1 MTSSFS
7 RRCSQGR
14 QKVEGLKWKENLFL
28 SLLFVLMQRW
38 LTPHPP
44 ARQSPEV
51 STAQCKMTELPFR
64 GVQTVEICVVSKLGI
79 NKAHLFYLIK
89 TAVSLFHRRCFT
101 SSTETRCLV
110 TAAAAGKQR
119 AATGK
124 GFQTMLQLKNLPTGG
139 AALTA
144 RRGRPFPKLMQI
156 LFPRCCS
163 ATPGPGRLGRLVSG

>member
-1 MTSSFS
+1 MT
-7 RRCSQGR
+7 
-14 QKVEGLKWKENLFL
+14 K
-28 SLLFVLMQRW
+28 
-38 LTPHPP
+38 
-44 ARQSPEV
+44 
-51 STAQCKMTELPFR
+51 LPFR

-89 TAVSLFHRRCFT
+89 TAVSLFHRRYFT
-101 SSTETRCLV
+101 SPTETRCLV

-144 RRGRPFPKLMQI
+144 RHG
-156 LFPRCCS
+156 
-163 ATPGPGRLGRLVSG
+163 

>member
-1 MTSSFS
+1 
-7 RRCSQGR
+7 
-14 QKVEGLKWKENLFL
+14 
-28 SLLFVLMQRW
+28 MQRW

-51 STAQCKMTELPFR
+51 STAQCEMTELPFR

-89 TAVSLFHRRCFT
+89 TDVSLFHRRCFT

-110 TAAAAGKQR
+110 TAAAAGKQK

-144 RRGRPFPKLMQI
+144 RQHGVEVLKGERRG
-156 LFPRCCS
+156 
-163 ATPGPGRLGRLVSG
+163 